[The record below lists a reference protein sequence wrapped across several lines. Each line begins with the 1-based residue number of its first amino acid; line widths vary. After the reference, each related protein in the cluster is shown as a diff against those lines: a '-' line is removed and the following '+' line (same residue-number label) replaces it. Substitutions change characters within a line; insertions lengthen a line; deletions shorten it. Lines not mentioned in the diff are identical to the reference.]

1 MRFHIPESLTHEHKT
16 LHGRLDGAR
25 EVGGAL
31 GAAADRLGEA
41 LHPHFVREEEIA
53 MPPLSL
59 LRPLSEGEYR
69 PEMDEVLALTD
80 ALAEKLPRMLVEHER
95 IKAAAGKLAEAA
107 RDSGRDDIVALCNE
121 LGVHARSEEEV
132 LYPAALLVGELVRR
146 RSAEAQR

>member
-1 MRFHIPESLTHEHKT
+1 MKFDIPESLTHEHET
-16 LHGRLDGAR
+16 LHERLHGAQ
-25 EVGGAL
+25 EAGGAVRE
-31 GAAADRLGEA
+31 AADRLVEA

-80 ALAEKLPRMLVEHER
+80 ALADELPRMLAEHES

-107 RDSGRDDIVALCNE
+107 QDDGRDDIVALCNE

-132 LYPAALLVGELVRR
+132 LYPAALLVGELVRQ
-146 RSAEAQR
+146 RSAETQR

>member
-1 MRFHIPESLTHEHKT
+1 M
-16 LHGRLDGAR
+16 
-25 EVGGAL
+25 
-31 GAAADRLGEA
+31 
-41 LHPHFVREEEIA
+41 REEEIA
-53 MPPLSL
+53 IPPLSL

-80 ALAEKLPRMLVEHER
+80 ALAEELPRMLVEHER

-107 RDSGRDDIVALCNE
+107 RDSGRDDIVELCNE

-146 RSAEAQR
+146 RSAEARR